1 MATASRQ
8 ADVEGYECLGEPPG
22 TWAGVEERLGF
33 LGGAASLAVSM
44 LGTGIVASPYCFAL
58 CGCLGGPAA
67 LLVLGGLVQLSYA
80 SLIRCTSQLRVP
92 SYGGLIERSE
102 GAHAVPRAWSR
113 YTNVALWLLLI
124 LATTACVLISA
135 HIIRSVASQALHAS
149 SPGLLLSNRGLF
161 ATILI
166 AIYPLCL
173 ATSLHGLS
181 WISTYCSGAIL
192 AVVALITW
200 EAYGISSASPLPASE
215 AVQAGTT
222 WSSVL
227 LALPIFGCAMFGHM
241 NIAQIYAEL
250 RPSVKP
256 HASKVAFIACAFV
269 MVLYL
274 AVGVV
279 GYMAFGKNTEADV
292 VSQIAA
298 VRGQSRVVTSIQ
310 ALLASFIVL
319 KTPLIIL
326 PLRTLTLAILCL
338 DINSGDLSAGKNAA
352 LTLALLVCVYCM
364 ALALPDL
371 GKLLELLGA
380 VCVMPLCFVVPARL
394 SWAVEEPR
402 RTVSCL
408 VMGLAGLLVSALSL
422 VSMVV

>member
-1 MATASRQ
+1 MNRIRSVAILALGCFWLAGPGRKTCSRQRPEPVWASAMATASRQ

-161 ATILI
+161 ATTGVADFDCYLPALFSNVSAWTLMDIHLLLRRDPRCGSP
-166 AIYPLCL
+166 YHVGSVWHLQR
-173 ATSLHGLS
+173 
-181 WISTYCSGAIL
+181 L
-192 AVVALITW
+192 AV
-200 EAYGISSASPLPASE
+200 
-215 AVQAGTT
+215 
-222 WSSVL
+222 
-227 LALPIFGCAMFGHM
+227 
-241 NIAQIYAEL
+241 
-250 RPSVKP
+250 
-256 HASKVAFIACAFV
+256 AC
-269 MVLYL
+269 
-274 AVGVV
+274 
-279 GYMAFGKNTEADV
+279 
-292 VSQIAA
+292 I
-298 VRGQSRVVTSIQ
+298 
-310 ALLASFIVL
+310 
-319 KTPLIIL
+319 
-326 PLRTLTLAILCL
+326 
-338 DINSGDLSAGKNAA
+338 
-352 LTLALLVCVYCM
+352 
-364 ALALPDL
+364 
-371 GKLLELLGA
+371 
-380 VCVMPLCFVVPARL
+380 
-394 SWAVEEPR
+394 
-402 RTVSCL
+402 
-408 VMGLAGLLVSALSL
+408 
-422 VSMVV
+422 

>member
-1 MATASRQ
+1 
-8 ADVEGYECLGEPPG
+8 
-22 TWAGVEERLGF
+22 
-33 LGGAASLAVSM
+33 
-44 LGTGIVASPYCFAL
+44 
-58 CGCLGGPAA
+58 
-67 LLVLGGLVQLSYA
+67 
-80 SLIRCTSQLRVP
+80 
-92 SYGGLIERSE
+92 
-102 GAHAVPRAWSR
+102 
-113 YTNVALWLLLI
+113 
-124 LATTACVLISA
+124 
-135 HIIRSVASQALHAS
+135 
-149 SPGLLLSNRGLF
+149 
-161 ATILI
+161 
-166 AIYPLCL
+166 
-173 ATSLHGLS
+173 
-181 WISTYCSGAIL
+181 
-192 AVVALITW
+192 
-200 EAYGISSASPLPASE
+200 
-215 AVQAGTT
+215 
-222 WSSVL
+222 
-227 LALPIFGCAMFGHM
+227 
-241 NIAQIYAEL
+241 
-250 RPSVKP
+250 
-256 HASKVAFIACAFV
+256 